1 MNDQHEDIEP
11 EERFDITDDG
21 KLKETEDSSVD
32 FEENLT
38 FDE

>member
-1 MNDQHEDIEP
+1 MNEDIETDG
-11 EERFDITDDG
+11 RFDITEDGLLVKKDD
-21 KLKETEDSSVD
+21 KPAD

>member
-1 MNDQHEDIEP
+1 MSENTEDDK
-11 EERFDITDDG
+11 FDVTEDG
-21 KLKETEDSSVD
+21 KLVENKETEAN

>member
-1 MNDQHEDIEP
+1 MT
-11 EERFDITDDG
+11 EEKDFEITEDG
-21 KLKETEDSSVD
+21 KLSKVDKESAD

>member
-1 MNDQHEDIEP
+1 VSDFEVTE
-11 EERFDITDDG
+11 DG
-21 KLKETEDSSVD
+21 KLEQKEEKDAD